1 VIPDAWDSYSFIIR
15 YINNPLRVEVNGD
28 TVNVVNLS
36 QSLIT
41 LAVYDNQV
49 DIAPGE
55 EKRFKKP

>member
-1 VIPDAWDSYSFIIR
+1 
-15 YINNPLRVEVNGD
+15 
-28 TVNVVNLS
+28 VNVVNLS
-36 QSLIT
+36 QSLIP